1 MNELSNKEL
10 LELYEI
16 LKKFIISLETAKEEI
31 NNDWSVKKRYWS
43 Y

>member
-16 LKKFIISLETAKEEI
+16 LKKFVRNLENSKEES
-31 NNDWSVKKRYWS
+31 NDDQWD
-43 Y
+43 

>member
-31 NNDWSVKKRYWS
+31 NND
-43 Y
+43 